1 MLYKAALFAAA
12 VALIAGPAAAHIV
25 FAEPSAAAGS
35 YYAGFLRVSH
45 GCGEAGT
52 VSLRV
57 EIPPAVLSARP
68 QPKAGWTL
76 KIERA
81 KLPQRVA
88 GEGGAT
94 ITERVT
100 AVTWTGSLP
109 ADEFDQFGL
118 MMKLP
123 ASAGPLY
130 FPAVQTCTSGENAW
144 IAIPSDPSQWHS
156 LERPAPMLM
165 VGEMHAMMHEGH

>member
-1 MLYKAALFAAA
+1 MLYKTTLFAAA
-12 VALIAGPAAAHIV
+12 VALIAAPAAAHVV
-25 FAEPSAAAGS
+25 FAEPNAAAGS

-45 GCGEAGT
+45 GCGDADT

-57 EIPPAVLSARP
+57 EILPAVLSARP
-68 QPKAGWTL
+68 QPKPGWTL

-81 KLPQRVA
+81 KLPQPDA

-100 AVTWTGSLP
+100 AVTWTGRLP

-123 ASAGPLY
+123 ASVGPLY
-130 FPAVQTCTSGENAW
+130 FPAVQTCTKGENAW
-144 IAIPSDPSQWHS
+144 TAIPADPAQWHT
-156 LERPAPMLM
+156 LDRPAPMLT
-165 VGEMHAMMHEGH
+165 VGEPHAMMHMGH

>member
-1 MLYKAALFAAA
+1 MLYKTALFAAA
-12 VALIAGPAAAHIV
+12 VLIAGPAAAHIV

-68 QPKAGWTL
+68 QPKAGWALT
-76 KIERA
+76 IERA
-81 KLPQRVA
+81 KLPQPVA